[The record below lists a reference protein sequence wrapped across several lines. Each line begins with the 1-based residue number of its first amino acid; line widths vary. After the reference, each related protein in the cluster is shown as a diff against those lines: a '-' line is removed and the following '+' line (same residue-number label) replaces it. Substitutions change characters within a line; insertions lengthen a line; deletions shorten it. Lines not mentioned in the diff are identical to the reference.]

1 MKNGVM
7 LSAAMG
13 TAGDNP
19 RMRPP
24 YRMIA
29 PKEAWRL
36 LMQGARLLDVREAH
50 EYALGHAAGAEC
62 WPLSEFG
69 RAHTLCLDP
78 EQPLLLLCATG
89 PRACRAA
96 EWLAARG
103 HRKLYVVAGGTAA
116 WVEAGLP
123 LARAEE
129 GWDPRYARQIVL
141 PEVGIE
147 GQRRLARARVAL
159 VGAGGLGSPVA
170 LYLAAAGVGRLRLAD
185 PDRVELSNLHRQ
197 ILHGEDRLGLA
208 KTESAARSLR
218 ALVSAIELETWPQA
232 VQPDNVQAFIADC
245 DLVIDG
251 SDRVAARYLLSDAC
265 FAAGVPLIHAAVE
278 GFRGMITVF
287 DPRRADSPCYRCLFP
302 NEQAP
307 EPKSCAERGV
317 LGPVPGVFGCLQAVE
332 ALKLL
337 LGAGEALIGRLL
349 IADLLAP
356 SFRILSLPRDPACSC
371 AHAGGRRADRPTPAE
386 AGA

>member
-1 MKNGVM
+1 
-7 LSAAMG
+7 
-13 TAGDNP
+13 
-19 RMRPP
+19 
-24 YRMIA
+24 MIA
-29 PKEAWRL
+29 PQEASSL
-36 LMQGARLLDVREAH
+36 HAKGARLIDVRERH
-50 EYALGHAAGAEC
+50 EYGQAHAAGAEC
-62 WPLSEFG
+62 VPLSDLARG
-69 RAHTLCLDP
+69 LKPCLPMDEP
-78 EQPLLLLCATG
+78 ILILCATG

-103 HRKLYVVAGGTAA
+103 HRELYVVAGGTAA
-116 WVEAGLP
+116 WVAAGLP
-123 LARAEE
+123 VVQEPDQGASA
-129 GWDPRYARQIVL
+129 RYARQIVL

-147 GQRRLARARVAL
+147 GQQRLQRARVGL

-170 LYLAAAGVGRLRLAD
+170 LYLAAAGVGMIRLAD

-197 ILHGEDRLGLA
+197 ILHGEDALGLA
-208 KTESAARSLR
+208 KTESAALR
-218 ALVSAIELETWPQA
+218 LQALAPELALETWPQ
-232 VQPDNVQAFIADC
+232 VVDGRNVEAFIAGC

-251 SDRVAARYLLSDAC
+251 SDRIATRYLLSDAC

-302 NEQAP
+302 DEQAP
-307 EPKSCAERGV
+307 EPRSCVERGV

-337 LGAGEALIGRLL
+337 LGAGETLIGRLL

-356 SFRILSLPRDPACSC
+356 SFRILSLPRDPVCSC
-371 AHAGGRRADRPTPAE
+371 AHAAGRRADRSAPAE
-386 AGA
+386 ARA